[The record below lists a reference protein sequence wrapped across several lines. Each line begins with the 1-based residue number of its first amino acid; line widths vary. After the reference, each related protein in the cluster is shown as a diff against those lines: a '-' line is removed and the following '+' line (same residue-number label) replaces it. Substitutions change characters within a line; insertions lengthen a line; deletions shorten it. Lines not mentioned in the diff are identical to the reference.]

1 MALLRRLSLLKKRR
15 NTDLERDPVQ
25 DEDSAIVNGSDANTT
40 EKLLGAYPSPNGLK
54 QSPYANGKSIEKSL
68 SRTKDFNTRRRSS
81 GKLVTVTP
89 PPKPAPDQSP
99 VTRKDVDDAF
109 SQFAHLVHASQR
121 PIPNQSG
128 DGQYL
133 EKEEPSGFWSDIKS
147 MGMKDLVAVR
157 HILEDKA
164 SGKPQD
170 DRKMHMEE
178 VIQVSSTLHH
188 PSEPDICLRVSACG
202 SVA

>member
-1 MALLRRLSLLKKRR
+1 MALLRRLSILKKKK
-15 NTDLERDPVQ
+15 NTDLERDPLQ
-25 DEDSAIVNGSDANTT
+25 DEDTVVVNGSNAHTT
-40 EKLLGAYPSPNGLK
+40 EKLRAYPSPNGLN
-54 QSPYANGKSIEKSL
+54 QSPYTNGNSIEKSL
-68 SRTKDFNTRRRSS
+68 SKTKDLNTRRRSS
-81 GKLVTVTP
+81 GKLVTVKP
-89 PPKPAPDQSP
+89 PPKSAPDQSP

-109 SQFAHLVHASQR
+109 SQFAHLIHASQR
-121 PIPNQSG
+121 PIPIQSG

-133 EKEEPSGFWSDIKS
+133 EKEEPSGFWSDVRS

-178 VIQVSSTLHH
+178 VIQVSLTLYLS
-188 PSEPDICLRVSACG
+188 SENKLCLSSPACG
-202 SVA
+202 SAA